1 MTPKA
6 GSSSGEEEVVSL
18 YMISWIFEEPRLR
31 ITSRVILE
39 MSMSEIERGVA
50 MVVV

>member
-1 MTPKA
+1 M
-6 GSSSGEEEVVSL
+6 